1 MKKTFT
7 SFFFLLLFV
16 ITHAQWNPRAYSG
29 ERIRG
34 SSEIRNYYSLD
45 ISLLKSQL
53 AKAQETGKNAKPVTI
68 SLPTL
73 EGKIEKFAV
82 YSFPVVVKS
91 LADEYQLGSYIGV
104 GIDDPGKYVRF
115 SLAPDDFQSMIIK
128 DGKYEFIEPADKDKT
143 VYGVHPKTDKSN
155 EGFLC
160 SMNENALSK
169 KEINKLYENGKSFS
183 KEPANFAKTSDKKY
197 RTMRLAMSVTG
208 EYTQYFGGTVAG
220 ALTAINATLTRV
232 NGVFEKDF
240 ALHLN
245 LQNYPG
251 VIYTNAATDPYS
263 PAAQMNNWNLQLQQ
277 TLTANVGNANYDIGH
292 LFGASGGGGNAGCIG
307 CVCINPASNTA
318 TQKGSGYTSPADGIP
333 QGDNFDIDY
342 VAHEIGHQLGANH
355 TFSHALEG
363 TGVNQEPGSGST
375 IMGYAGITGPNTD
388 VQAHSDPYFH
398 IASIRQ
404 VQTNLISKTCDVE
417 TTITNNPPVIAAL
430 PTYNIPKG
438 TAFVLTAS
446 ATDAEN
452 DPMTYTWEEIDN
464 ASITIN
470 KNNLGNTTSGA
481 TFRSIAP
488 STSPTRYFPRLSSV
502 LAGVLNNSNNL
513 WESVSTVARTTKFAV
528 TVRDNNPVPE
538 EQQTQ
543 TAEQTIVVGN
553 DGPFKVNT
561 TTVYNNGPTNVAWD
575 VANTTAA
582 PYNVANVKIDYTLDN
597 GATWT
602 TLTASTSNDGSEA
615 LTFGALTVG
624 ATVKIR
630 VSAVGNVFY
639 AVSTATVSTL
649 AACTGAAPANIVVS
663 GITQT
668 QATVNW
674 TASANATYIVR
685 YRVVGSATWIELPVT
700 ANTAVLSP
708 LADSVQYEVQVASV
722 CSGTQGAWSTSVNF
736 TTLGLNYCQM
746 QSNNFSSEYISNVT
760 VTPVG
765 ASVMSND
772 SAGSTYTDYTTTP
785 SALVNLIIGSTG
797 NTVSVSKFFPFGFAY
812 SEAVSVWID
821 FNRNGVFEANEQ
833 VMNSA
838 ASPTTP
844 VTATFAVPAG
854 AYNGP
859 ATTRMR
865 VVMRYFDAP
874 VMCSNFGDG
883 EVEDYAVKLI
893 EPIACTS
900 NPPLNLTVSNITA
913 TSAYVMW
920 DPAIG
925 ASYILEY
932 RKIGDPTWQSV
943 PLTTN
948 AYTIP
953 NLTESTQYEVRVAY
967 VCPGTGTG
975 TFTNPVPFSTPAV
988 NYCTV
993 TGTSSNGYISNVTVS
1008 PTNSYVMS
1016 NNSSAN
1022 GYTDYS
1028 PDADKLITLVLGS
1041 TGNNI
1046 SVNKS
1051 WTGSSTSL
1059 AVGAWIDFNRNGIF
1073 EANERVINTTA
1084 STTTPITATFPVPA
1098 GSYSG
1103 PLTLRMRVIFSTSAI
1118 TNPCSNVTNGEIE
1131 DYAVKIVT
1139 LQPCS
1144 VAPPSPIIISNIT
1157 AATALVSW
1165 LNATGATYVLRYKAV
1180 ASPTWITVNPAA
1192 NPYTIGNLNAQTQ
1205 YEVQVAT
1212 ICSSVQGA
1220 WSGSISFTTPALTYC
1235 GSGTASV
1242 VDGYISNVT
1251 MTPTSSISMSNNS
1264 GSSTYTD
1271 YSNDNSK
1278 LITMVRGTAGNVL
1291 SVGRTFT
1298 GTNTFSTN
1306 VWIDFNGDGV
1316 FNNAAIGTPGGERV
1330 VNLGYSQTTP
1340 INTTF
1345 TVPANA
1351 YIGNNKVKMRVMVYY
1366 LTPTDA
1372 CSVLTSNGEVEDYAI
1387 KFVDLLPCSTTP
1399 PSPLLVSNIAAST
1412 ANVSWLPTTGATY
1425 ILRYRKVG
1433 DAVWINTINPVPAPG
1448 NSYTITGLSELTQ
1461 YEVQVASKC
1470 GTTTGAYSPVTI
1482 FTTTPISYCN
1492 MTGTGTNDHIANV
1505 TVTPISQGLP
1515 VMTNTSVQTNYI
1527 NYASTP
1533 SALVNLEI
1541 GSSNNQISV
1550 TKGWTGSTQSDAVSV
1565 WIDFNRNGIFE
1576 ASELVLNSAP
1586 NTTATVNGTFA
1597 VPAGAYNGA
1606 LTTTMRVVLKRTSA
1620 PVMCQN
1626 AANGE
1631 VEDYAVKLRPCAT
1644 TVPTNVT
1651 VTAITH
1657 NSATVNW
1664 TAAANNITFLVQ
1676 YRPVGTTTWTSVTV
1690 STVLGNMPLQLTGLN
1705 PATAYEVQ
1713 VAAVC
1718 NGAPGVFTPIKNFS
1732 TRCDPT
1738 PPNVAISNI
1747 TTNSALVTWSPL
1759 VGNANYILRYRK
1771 VVAPA
1776 WEPTINLPAAPA
1788 NTYTL
1793 PGLDPFTTYEVQ
1805 IANQCVGEPTP
1816 NAWSNPKVFTTERTC
1831 ELPPPGLTITN
1842 ITPTTAVIVWD
1853 PFPGATYILR
1863 YRKVGIPSWTN
1874 VPSTTNTVT
1883 LTNLLELTK
1892 YELQVVNVCNGTPGT
1907 YTPPYYFT
1915 TPTVIY
1921 CQMQSA
1927 SGAANYISN
1936 VTVKPTGK
1944 PEMINDSNASTYS
1957 DFTGDPKKF
1966 IELIQGSTGNAI
1978 SIAKTLSG
1986 TNSDSGIA
1994 VWIDFD
2000 RSGTFDINER
2010 VLAVAPNQTTPITGT
2025 FNVPADAFVSLT
2037 DYKYVVMRVALQ
2049 KGAIPVNCTSFA
2061 AGEVEDY
2068 TVRISKNPV
2077 ANPTNQTDIM
2087 IYPNP
2092 VSTILH
2098 VKNISKR
2105 ANYKLYNAAGQLVS
2119 SGVILNNS
2127 INVSN
2132 LINGVY
2138 VIDIEDT
2145 QGTAQKKFIKQ

>member
-7 SFFFLLLFV
+7 SFFFLLLFA
-16 ITHAQWNPRAYSG
+16 ITHAQWSPKSYSG

-34 SSEIRNYYSLD
+34 SSEIKNYYSLD

-53 AKAQETGKNAKPVTI
+53 AKAQETGKDAKPVTV

-104 GIDDPGKYVRF
+104 GIDDPGKYLRF
-115 SLAPDDFQSMIIK
+115 SVAPNDFQSMIIK
-128 DGKYEFIEPADKDKT
+128 NGKYEFIEPADKNKT

-160 SMNENALSK
+160 SMNESTLSK
-169 KEINKLYENGKSFS
+169 EQISKLYDSGKSFA
-183 KEPANFAKTSDKKY
+183 KNPTDFAKTSDKKY

-220 ALTAINATLTRV
+220 ALAAINATLTRV

-245 LQNYPG
+245 LQDYPG
-251 VIYTNAATDPYS
+251 VIYTDAATDPYS

-342 VAHEIGHQLGANH
+342 VAHEMGHQLGANH

-375 IMGYAGITGPNTD
+375 IMGYAGITGANTD
-388 VQAHSDPYFH
+388 VQPHSDPYFH
-398 IASIRQ
+398 IASIKQ

-417 TTITNNPPVIAAL
+417 TTINNNPPVIAAL

-452 DPMTYTWEEIDN
+452 DPMTYTWEQADN
-464 ASITIN
+464 ASVTVN
-470 KNNLGNTTSGA
+470 KNNLGNTTTGA
-481 TFRSIAP
+481 TFRSMPP

-513 WESVSTVARTTKFAV
+513 WEAVSTVARTTKFTV

-538 EQQTQ
+538 QQQTQ
-543 TAEQTIVVGN
+543 SADQTIVVGS

-575 VANTTAA
+575 VVNTTAA

-597 GATWT
+597 GANWT
-602 TLTASTSNDGSEA
+602 TLTASTPNDGSEA

-649 AACTGAAPANIVVS
+649 ANCTGAAPSNIVVS

-674 TASANATYIVR
+674 TAYANATYVVR
-685 YRVVGSATWIELPVT
+685 YRVIGSAAWIEVPVPV
-700 ANTAVLSP
+700 NTIILSP
-708 LADSVQYEVQVASV
+708 LTDSTQYEVQVATV
-722 CSGTQGAWSTSVNF
+722 CSGTQGAWSSSVNF

-746 QSNNFSSEYISNVT
+746 QSSNFGSEYISNVT

-765 ASVMSND
+765 AAVMSND
-772 SAGSTYTDYTTTP
+772 SAGSTYTDYSSTP

-797 NTVSVSKFFPFGFAY
+797 NTVSVSKFFPGGFSY
-812 SEAVSVWID
+812 SEAVGVWID

-833 VMNSA
+833 VMTSPASA
-838 ASPTTP
+838 TTP
-844 VTATFAVPAG
+844 VTATFDVPAG
-854 AYNGP
+854 AYNGT

-865 VVMRYFDAP
+865 VAMRYYDAP
-874 VMCSNFGDG
+874 VMCSSFGDG

-900 NPPLNLTVSNITA
+900 NAPLNLTISNITA

-932 RKIGDPTWQSV
+932 RKVGDPTWQTI

-953 NLTESTQYEVRVAY
+953 GLTESTQYEVRVAY
-967 VCPGTGTG
+967 VCSGTTG
-975 TFTNPVPFSTPAV
+975 TFTNPAQFSTPAV
-988 NYCTV
+988 VYCTV
-993 TGTSSNGYISNVTVS
+993 TGTSTNGYISNVTVF
-1008 PTNSYVMS
+1008 PTGSYVMS
-1016 NNSSAN
+1016 NNSAAN

-1028 PDADKLITLVLGS
+1028 ADADKLITLVANS
-1041 TGNNI
+1041 TGNSI
-1046 SVNKS
+1046 SVSKS
-1051 WTGSSTSL
+1051 WSGSSTSL

-1073 EANERVINTTA
+1073 ETNERVISTTA
-1084 STTTPITATFPVPA
+1084 NTTTPITATFPVPA
-1098 GSYSG
+1098 GSYNG
-1103 PLTLRMRVIFSTSAI
+1103 PLTLKMRVIFSTSTI

-1139 LQPCS
+1139 LQACS
-1144 VAPPSPIIISNIT
+1144 AAAPTPIVVTNVT
-1157 AATALVSW
+1157 GATAQVSW
-1165 LNATGATYVLRYKAV
+1165 LNYTGATYALRYKAV
-1180 ASPTWITVNPAA
+1180 SATTWTTVNPAT
-1192 NPYTIGNLNAQTQ
+1192 NPYTIGSLNAQTQ

-1212 ICSSVQGA
+1212 ICGGTQGP
-1220 WSGSISFTTPALTYC
+1220 WSGSVNFTTTAFTYC
-1235 GSGTASV
+1235 PSGTGSV
-1242 VDGYISNVT
+1242 SDGYISNVT
-1251 MTPTSSISMSNNS
+1251 MTPTSSMPMTNNS
-1264 GSSTYTD
+1264 GPSTYTD

-1278 LITMVRGTAGNVL
+1278 LITMVRGTTGNVL
-1291 SVGRTFT
+1291 SVGRTFNGSAT
-1298 GTNTFSTN
+1298 YSTN

-1316 FNNAAIGTPGGERV
+1316 FSNVAVGTAGGERII
-1330 VNLGYSQTTP
+1330 NSGYSQTTP
-1340 INTTF
+1340 LTATF
-1345 TVPANA
+1345 AVPANA
-1351 YIGNNKVKMRVMVYY
+1351 YTGTNKVKMRVVVYY
-1366 LTPTDA
+1366 YTPTDA
-1372 CSVLTSNGEVEDYAI
+1372 CSDLSSSNGEVEDYAI
-1387 KFVDLLPCSTTP
+1387 KFVDLQPCSTTA
-1399 PSPLLVSNIAAST
+1399 PSPLVVSNIGATS

-1433 DAVWINTINPVPAPG
+1433 DVAWINTINPVPAPG
-1448 NSYTITGLSELTQ
+1448 NNYTITGLTEQTQ
-1461 YEVQVASKC
+1461 YEVQVAAKC
-1470 GTTTGAYSPVTI
+1470 GTTTGNYSPSTT
-1482 FTTTPISYCN
+1482 FTTTPITYCN

-1505 TVTPISQGLP
+1505 TVTPVSQGLP
-1515 VMTNTSVQTNYI
+1515 TMTNTSVQTNYI

-1550 TKGWTGSTQSDAVSV
+1550 TKGWTGATQSDAVAV
-1565 WIDFNRNGIFE
+1565 WIDFDRNGVFDT
-1576 ASELVLNSAP
+1576 SERILNSAAS
-1586 NTTATVNGTFA
+1586 TTATVNGAFD
-1597 VPAGAYNGA
+1597 VPAGAYPGP
-1606 LTTTMRVVLKRTSA
+1606 LTTTMRVVLRRTSA

-1626 AANGE
+1626 PANGE

-1644 TVPTNVT
+1644 TVPTNVEISA
-1651 VTAITH
+1651 VTH
-1657 NSATVNW
+1657 NSATVSW
-1664 TAAANNITFLVQ
+1664 TAATNNITFLVQ
-1676 YRPVGTTTWTSVTV
+1676 YRPLGTATWTSITA
-1690 STVLGNMPLQLTGLN
+1690 STVLGNMPLPLTGLN
-1705 PATAYEVQ
+1705 PATTYEVQ

-1718 NGAPGVFTPIKNFS
+1718 NGTPGVFTAIKTFS

-1738 PPNVAISNI
+1738 PPNVSISNI
-1747 TTNSALVTWSPL
+1747 TTNSALVTWTPL
-1759 VGNANYILRYRK
+1759 VGSATYVMRYRK
-1771 VVAPA
+1771 VGAA
-1776 WEPTINLPAAPA
+1776 TWEPNINLPNPPA

-1793 PGLDPFTTYEVQ
+1793 PNLDPYTTYEVQ
-1805 IANQCVGEPTP
+1805 IANMCNGETTLNP
-1816 NAWSNPKVFTTERTC
+1816 WSNPKVFTTERTC

-1842 ITPTTAVIVWD
+1842 ITPTTAVVVWD

-1883 LTNLLELTK
+1883 LTNLIELTK

-1915 TPTVIY
+1915 TPTVVY

-1936 VTVKPTGK
+1936 VTVKPNGK
-1944 PEMINDSNASTYS
+1944 PEMINDSNASNYS

-1966 IELIQGSTGNAI
+1966 IELIQGSTGNEI

-2010 VLAVAPNQTTPITGT
+2010 VLAVAPNQTTPINGT
-2025 FNVPADAFVSLT
+2025 FSVPADAFVSLT

-2077 ANPTNQTDIM
+2077 GNPVNQTDIM

-2098 VKNISKR
+2098 IKNISKR

-2119 SGVILNNS
+2119 SGIILNNN
-2127 INVSN
+2127 IDVSK